1 MNIGEKLSEG
11 FVVFIIGIL
20 VVFAVLMILWALL
33 TVFRVIFYDIP
44 ENKKGKKQE
53 PVAKKEPEVKNMPVA
68 EVVYEDDEEIVAV
81 ITAAIAS
88 MLGKSESSFKIKSI
102 KRTSKWNRV

>member
-11 FVVFIIGIL
+11 FIVFVIGIL
-20 VVFAVLMILWALL
+20 VVFSVLMILWALL
-33 TVFRVIFYDIP
+33 TVFRVIFYNIP
-44 ENKKGKKQE
+44 EKKKENQK
-53 PVAKKEPEVKNMPVA
+53 PAKKKEPEVKNVPVA

-102 KRTSKWNRV
+102 KRKSKWNRV